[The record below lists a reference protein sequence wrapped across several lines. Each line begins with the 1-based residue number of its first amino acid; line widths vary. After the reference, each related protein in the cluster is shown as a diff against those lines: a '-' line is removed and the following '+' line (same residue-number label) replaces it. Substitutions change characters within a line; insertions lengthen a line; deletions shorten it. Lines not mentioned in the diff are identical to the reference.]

1 MADHVERFLDYCTRD
16 RALATKTIR
25 AYRSDLQDAQRH
37 APHGRLARTK
47 SSQLDEYFS
56 ALQARGAALSTMR
69 RRKASLSLFFKWLKT
84 SGLARSVPIVSFRP
98 TGGGRRR
105 LPRALTRSEYE
116 GLLQAAERATRRG
129 RGLPT
134 RLALRDRVIVE
145 VLASTGVRA
154 EELSRL
160 DIAHFD
166 ADLTRV
172 RVQGKGNRERLIT
185 VSSDDVRRLL
195 SAYLRV
201 SGKTSSDATPLLT
214 NPAGG
219 RLSTQ
224 TIRAVVARAA
234 ERAGISRRVTP
245 HMLRHTFATLLIE
258 NGADLRAVQ
267 EILGHANIRTTE
279 IYVWVSS
286 ARQEAVLLRF
296 NPRNHYAARTAKP

>member
-1 MADHVERFLDYCTRD
+1 MADHVERFLEYCTRD
-16 RALATKTIR
+16 RALASKTIR
-25 AYRSDLQDAQRH
+25 AYRSDLQNAQRQM
-37 APHGRLARTK
+37 PRGRLVRTK
-47 SSQLDEYFS
+47 SSHIDAYFS
-56 ALQARGAALSTMR
+56 GLQARGAALSTMR
-69 RRKASLSLFFKWLKT
+69 RRKASLTLFFKWLKT
-84 SGLARSVPIVSFRP
+84 SGRARSVPVVSFRP

-116 GLLQAAERATRRG
+116 GLLQAAERATRRKQG
-129 RGLPT
+129 PDR
-134 RLALRDRVIVE
+134 RLALRNRVIVE

-160 DIAHFD
+160 DTADLD
-166 ADLTRV
+166 ADLTGL

-185 VSSDDVRRLL
+185 LSSDDVRRLL
-195 SAYLRV
+195 GAHLRA
-201 SGKTSSDATPLLT
+201 SGKSSSVSTPLLT
-214 NPAGG
+214 NQAGG

-286 ARQEAVLLRF
+286 ARQEAVLARF
-296 NPRNHYAARTAKP
+296 NPRNHYAARASKA

>member
-1 MADHVERFLDYCTRD
+1 M
-16 RALATKTIR
+16 
-25 AYRSDLQDAQRH
+25 
-37 APHGRLARTK
+37 PHGRLVRTK
-47 SSQLDEYFS
+47 SSHIDAYFS
-56 ALQARGAALSTMR
+56 GLQARGAALSTMR

-84 SGLARSVPIVSFRP
+84 SGLARTVPIVSFRP

-105 LPRALTRSEYE
+105 LPRALIRSEYE
-116 GLLQAAERATRRG
+116 GLLQAAERATHRG
-129 RGLPT
+129 QSPPA
-134 RLALRDRVIVE
+134 RLALRNRVIVE

-154 EELSRL
+154 EELSRI
-160 DIAHFD
+160 DIKDLD
-166 ADLTRV
+166 ADLTRI

-185 VSSDDVRRLL
+185 ISSDDVRRLL
-195 SAYLRV
+195 GAHLRASAK
-201 SGKTSSDATPLLT
+201 SSSDSTPLLT

-224 TIRAVVARAA
+224 TIRAVVACAA

-286 ARQEAVLLRF
+286 ARQEAVLVRF
-296 NPRNHYAARTAKP
+296 NPRNHYAARVVKA